1 MAEVLSSPALAD
13 PKGGPPLKRNI
24 VVSRTASELK
34 GAYIGKAQENVKA
47 AMNEATGGVLFIDE
61 AYDLATSSY
70 GTEALTE
77 LVGMMTL
84 PEHLNITMVIL
95 AGYKSDMCA

>member
-1 MAEVLSSPALAD
+1 MD
-13 PKGGPPLKRNI
+13 CIK
-24 VVSRTASELK
+24 TASCASSSADQDVLL
-34 GAYIGKAQENVKA
+34 ATLAKADGDGSPGLVRLSALKA